1 VRFVRRGVVTAL
13 LAVAAFACGPTD
25 ATPPAGGAA
34 GPADRAS
41 DVAAVQQAALTELF
55 LVRERASALL
65 LWRDSVHTGP
75 ILDSLG
81 LGAALEVTVP
91 TALVVS
97 RVSLTDIESL
107 FARHPDGWA
116 ALYATYPGTPGLV
129 EVGPV
134 AFDDDARSAQITV
147 GRSCGE
153 NCRMAWQ
160 VTLAVQ
166 DDRAW
171 RVRDVGPVRPR

>member
-1 VRFVRRGVVTAL
+1 VPRFVRRGVVTAL
-13 LAVAAFACGPTD
+13 LAASPRSRSPCRRLVA
-25 ATPPAGGAA
+25 
-34 GPADRAS
+34 
-41 DVAAVQQAALTELF
+41 
-55 LVRERASALL
+55 
-65 LWRDSVHTGP
+65 
-75 ILDSLG
+75 
-81 LGAALEVTVP
+81 
-91 TALVVS
+91 ALVVS

-134 AFDDDARSAQITV
+134 TFDDDARSAQITV

>member
-1 VRFVRRGVVTAL
+1 MRRVRGVVVAAL
-13 LAVAAFACGPTD
+13 LAVTAFGCGTTDTTPRAARE
-25 ATPPAGGAA
+25 AA
-34 GPADRAS
+34 HADRAS

-55 LVRERASALL
+55 LVRERANALV
-65 LWRDSVHTGP
+65 LWHDSMHTGP

-81 LGAALEVTVP
+81 LSAALDVAVP

-97 RVSLTDIESL
+97 RVSLSDIEAL

-129 EVGPV
+129 EVGLV
-134 AFDDDARSAQITV
+134 TFDRNASTAHITV

-160 VTLAVQ
+160 LALDRDERGTWQVGTLA
-166 DDRAW
+166 
-171 RVRDVGPVRPR
+171 PRPPR